1 MLFTLPLG
9 LIFLWEH
16 FSHCSH
22 CRTENSKGQCLPW
35 SVSIDTSGR
44 KGIILIWGRKRNQ
57 LTSKGKENKKNKGKP
72 QEWDGMKHCHPIPT
86 QGLTARIW
94 LTPGLKRANEEQW
107 RNKDSS
113 IIGINL
119 ILAVKGWR
127 QALLIGPVVSII
139 LIVPF
144 TEPAVCFRGQVME
157 LEGWVQS
164 LSIIVIVS
172 RFVNERQSSR

>member
-1 MLFTLPLG
+1 MFTVVT
-9 LIFLWEH
+9 INRYQWNKRDN
-16 FSHCSH
+16 C
-22 CRTENSKGQCLPW
+22 Q
-35 SVSIDTSGR
+35 
-44 KGIILIWGRKRNQ
+44 ILVWGTKINQ
-57 LTSKGKENKKNKGKP
+57 LSSKGKEYKGKP
-72 QEWDGMKHCHPIPT
+72 WDGMKHCHPIPT
-86 QGLTARIW
+86 QDLTARIW

-107 RNKDSS
+107 RNKDS
-113 IIGINL
+113 IIRINL
-119 ILAVKGWR
+119 ISAVKGWR

-144 TEPAVCFRGQVME
+144 TEPAVCFSGQVME